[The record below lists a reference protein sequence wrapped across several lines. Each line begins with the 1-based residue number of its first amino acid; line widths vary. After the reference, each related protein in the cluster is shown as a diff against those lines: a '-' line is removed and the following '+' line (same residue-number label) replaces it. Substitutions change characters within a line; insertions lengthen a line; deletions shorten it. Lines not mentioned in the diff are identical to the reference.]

1 MGSSGAVLSASGSNL
16 FLVERNE
23 TSDAADGDRLAF
35 ITQCKATKRCAIT
48 DLLYR
53 NGCFSGDTDEAFGEG
68 SGELRFVF
76 LHFFLGVNIFLL
88 GPDDVFHANF
98 ISVRVHVHHAL
109 GSFREDRFEEIKQ
122 LNLGLQNL

>member
-1 MGSSGAVLSASGSNL
+1 MGSSGAILSGGSNL

-53 NGCFSGDTDEAFGEG
+53 NRCFSGDTDEAFGEG

-76 LHFFLGVNIFLL
+76 LHFFLGVNVFLF
-88 GPDDVFHANF
+88 GPDDVFDANF
-98 ISVRVHVHHAL
+98 ISVGVHVHHAL